1 MTGNTSKQMP
11 GGESAAPDAPVQPAP
26 LARPSTLFTMKTKAA
41 FALVI
46 VVGALIYFGFV
57 AFQGATV
64 AYHSV
69 AQASDLG
76 PTPQDRAIGIKG
88 KLVQGSYVRSPDGL
102 VANFR
107 LRDED
112 GPVQMPVRY
121 SGEIGQVF
129 FNEHSE
135 IILQGALGGD
145 GTFTAEQLTVRC
157 PSKYLTEAERAELD
171 TQKNSEPRPDYK
183 PG

>member
-1 MTGNTSKQMP
+1 MAENPSDPTPQGASPT
-11 GGESAAPDAPVQPAP
+11 ADAPVQPAP
-26 LARPSTLFTMKTKAA
+26 LARPSTLFTLKTKAA

-46 VVGALIYFGFV
+46 VAGALIYFGYV

-69 AQASDLG
+69 AQASALG
-76 PTPQDRAIGIKG
+76 PTPQDRAIGVKG

-112 GPVQMPVRY
+112 GPVQIPVRY

-135 IILQGALGGD
+135 IILQGALGND
-145 GTFTAEQLTVRC
+145 RTFTAELLTVRC

-171 TQKNSEPRPDYK
+171 AQKRAEPRPEYK

>member
-1 MTGNTSKQMP
+1 MNGDNSNQAP
-11 GGESAAPDAPVQPAP
+11 GGESTAADTPVHPAP

-41 FALVI
+41 FVLVI
-46 VVGALIYFGFV
+46 VVGALIYFGYV

-69 AQASDLG
+69 AQASALG
-76 PTPQDRAIGIKG
+76 PTPQDRAIGVKG

-107 LRDED
+107 LRDEG
-112 GPVQMPVRY
+112 GPAQIPVRY

-135 IILQGALGGD
+135 IILQGAIGD
-145 GTFTAEQLTVRC
+145 EGTFTAETLTVRC
-157 PSKYLTEAERAELD
+157 PSKYLTEAERADLD
-171 TQKNSEPRPDYK
+171 AQKNSLPRPDYK